1 MLIKVTTMNLWGTP
15 PPAGI
20 FASKSRAV
28 STMCRSVA
36 GSVKPE
42 AKRVLENKIANCKL
56 HPVQHF
62 YFGKKKNLHFR
73 HPSTCA
79 DGLDGLTVL
88 DPVLVEA
95 VQKSVEAE
103 KRPGEVTLGIQ
114 KMLGACGNAI
124 ACRCTSSC
132 SSNMASSMR
141 R

>member
-62 YFGKKKNLHFR
+62 YFGKKK
-73 HPSTCA
+73 TYI
-79 DGLDGLTVL
+79 LDTPVPAQMAWMVSLFLT
-88 DPVLVEA
+88 PF
-95 VQKSVEAE
+95 S
-103 KRPGEVTLGIQ
+103 
-114 KMLGACGNAI
+114 
-124 ACRCTSSC
+124 
-132 SSNMASSMR
+132 
-141 R
+141 